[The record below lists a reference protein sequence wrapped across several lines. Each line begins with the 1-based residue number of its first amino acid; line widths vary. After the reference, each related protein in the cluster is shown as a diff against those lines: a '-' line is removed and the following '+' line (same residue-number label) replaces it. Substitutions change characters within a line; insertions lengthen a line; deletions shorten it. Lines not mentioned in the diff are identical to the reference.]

1 MSHTNSAARLW
12 CGLFVMAAL
21 TVLCAVLSL
30 ALGAKTLPLSA
41 VWSHYWIGDRG
52 LYADLVI
59 NLRESR
65 TLVGLMAGAALA
77 LSGAL
82 TQGLMRNPLAD
93 PGLLGVN
100 AGAAAAVVG
109 FSFIP
114 LLDALPR
121 FWPALTGASL
131 ATLLFYLLGGGQR
144 SSHPARLILT
154 GAAINACLLAFVQG
168 VVLLNARVL
177 DSYRFWTIGSLSSL
191 SLSDACAFLPWLAAA
206 LILTFS
212 LGPAMNVMV
221 FGEQIAR
228 SLGANVARTRVLS
241 LTAAVTLAATATAMA
256 GPIAFI
262 GLAAPHLMRAWVGS
276 DFRWLLPYCLFAGP
290 CLLLISDV
298 IARLIVAPGEV
309 MVGIITAAVGG
320 PLLYLVAKTRRG
332 VMNYAAH

>member
-1 MSHTNSAARLW
+1 MNPNNRSARLW
-12 CGLFVMAAL
+12 LGLLLMAGLTLFCVM
-21 TVLCAVLSL
+21 LSL
-30 ALGAKTLPLSA
+30 ALGAKPLPLTA
-41 VWSHYWIGDRG
+41 VWSHYWAGDRG
-52 LYADLVI
+52 LYNDLVI

-65 TLVGLMAGAALA
+65 TLVALMAGAALA

-121 FWPALTGASL
+121 FWPALIGASL
-131 ATLLFYLLGGGQR
+131 TTLLFYLLGGGQR
-144 SSHPARLILT
+144 SAHPARLILT
-154 GAAINACLLAFVQG
+154 GAAINACLFSFVQG
-168 VVLLNARVL
+168 VVLMNARVL
-177 DSYRFWTIGSLSSL
+177 DSYRFWTVGSLSSL
-191 SLSDACAFLPWLAAA
+191 SLPDAVSFLPWLLLA
-206 LILTFS
+206 LVLTFS
-212 LGPAMNVMV
+212 LGPALNVMV

-241 LTAAVTLAATATAMA
+241 LVAAVVLAATATAMA

-262 GLAAPHLMRAWVGS
+262 GLAAPHLVRAWVGS
-276 DFRWLLPYCLFAGP
+276 DYRWLLPYCLFAGP

-298 IARLIVAPGEV
+298 IARLVVAPGEV
-309 MVGIITAAVGG
+309 MVGIITAAIGG

-332 VMNYAAH
+332 VMNYAAD